1 MAYDEG
7 LAERIRSLWCERHD
21 IEEKKMF
28 GGLCFLVGGHMV
40 AGIVGEE
47 LMLRVGP
54 AAYEEALARPHV
66 REMDFTKRPLKGF
79 VYVSPAGFDE
89 DDALE
94 AWLALGLS
102 FQATLPSRATSSGHK
117 TKRTPGASAA
127 KTSGKPATKAAPGRR
142 KPRS

>member
-7 LAERIRSLWCERHD
+7 LAERIRLLWRERRD
-21 IEEKKMF
+21 VEEKRMF

-54 AAYEEALARPHV
+54 AAYEATLLEPHV

-79 VYVSPAGFDE
+79 VYIEPAGFDE

-94 AWLALGLS
+94 RWLSQGLA
-102 FQATLPSRATSSGHK
+102 FQQTLPPRET
-117 TKRTPGASAA
+117 
-127 KTSGKPATKAAPGRR
+127 TSGARAKAGRARAKAQVVDVTKAKAHDR
-142 KPRS
+142 KPRA